1 VLFSDPP
8 VLPAVESFR
17 NDAHGTRGWRN
28 VPCLAGGRAV
38 DAARSQWAE
47 RALSCDIESF
57 GLGRH
62 SARLK
67 CLGFSSGDAAVVLDP
82 RDRRQYEA
90 ARFLITTTPKLI
102 FHNSAFDVPNL
113 SRNGLITLDDLYKV
127 EDTLIHARMAEPDER
142 TRKTLA
148 NTGNRY
154 LGTPIDDHLAAA
166 FKIVG
171 LTKEQGYYQFD
182 LDRFVYLVG
191 AASDAIM
198 TALILPHV
206 RRAAYERLTSGHP
219 FTENGVTGDEAWA
232 LVEREQRLN
241 RILLRRAVKGLRAD
255 LEFLDRY
262 RAMNEVELRQAEEDL
277 DKAGIRPGNA
287 NDLIKVLTK
296 ADALP
301 KDYPQTAGGKDGK
314 NKKPS
319 TVADH
324 LERLTHPIAATFVK
338 AKRITKIDQDYL
350 AKVVD
355 QSGEDNRIYPAANI
369 LAAITGRMSYS
380 GVPVH
385 QFPEGARGIVLADE
399 GDVLT
404 SLDWAQIEPVL
415 IANIAGDWDMV
426 LDYEAG
432 TVDFYQGIASATG
445 EPRPVAKTT
454 LLAQLYGEGLAKLAL
469 DLGISLDRAEELRT
483 LIFDTLPRTADLVRP
498 ASAGREGKLRNIAR
512 HYRLVFT
519 MSGRI
524 LPIPMGKGFKQ
535 DDGTIGP
542 PSPAVHKGV
551 NFFVQGSAYDVLAE
565 TVISVDEAGLSDAL
579 YLLMHDEVVASTD
592 AAHDIEKIMQQPPE
606 RLCRLAKRV
615 PILRTDRADMGQR
628 WAKV

>member
-8 VLPAVESFR
+8 VIPAVESFTS
-17 NDAHGTRGWRN
+17 DAAGTHGWHGVR
-28 VPCLAGGRAV
+28 CLAGGLAV
-38 DAARSQWAE
+38 AAARSQWAE
-47 RALSCDIESF
+47 RPLAVDIESF

-67 CLGFSSGDAAVVLDP
+67 CVGFSSGDAAVVLDP
-82 RDRRQYEA
+82 RDRQQYEA
-90 ARFLITTTPKLI
+90 ARFLITTSPKLI

-113 SRNGLITLDDLYKV
+113 SRNGLITLDDVRKI

-154 LGTPIDDHLAAA
+154 LGTPTEDHLLAA

-182 LDRFVYLVG
+182 IDRFVYLMG

-198 TALILPHV
+198 TARVLEHV

-262 RAMNEVELRQAEEDL
+262 REMNEVELREAEAEL
-277 DKAGIRPGNA
+277 EAAGIRPGNA
-287 NDLIKVLTK
+287 GDLIKVLDT
-296 ADALP
+296 ADAIP
-301 KDYPQTAGGKDGK
+301 ADYPRTAKT
-314 NKKPS
+314 KKPS

-338 AKRITKIDQDYL
+338 AKQITKIDKDYL
-350 AKVVD
+350 TKVVE
-355 QSGEDNRIYPAANI
+355 QSGEDDRIYPAANI

-399 GDVLT
+399 GDALT
-404 SLDWAQIEPVL
+404 SMDWAQIEPVI
-415 IANIAGDWDMV
+415 IANVAGDWDMV

-432 TVDFYQGIASATG
+432 TVDFYQGIATATG
-445 EPRPVAKTT
+445 KPRPVAKVV
-454 LLAQLYGEGLAKLAL
+454 LLAQLYGEGLAKLAG
-469 DLGISLDRAEELRT
+469 DLGITLDAAEELRT

-498 ASAGREGKLRNIAR
+498 ASAGKEGKLRNIAR
-512 HYRLVFT
+512 HYRVVFT
-519 MSGRI
+519 LSGRI
-524 LPIPMGKGFKQ
+524 LPIPMGRGWEQ

-551 NFFVQGSAYDVLAE
+551 NFFVQGSAYDVLAD
-565 TVISVDEAGLSDAL
+565 TIIRVDDAGLSDAI
-579 YLLMHDEVVASTD
+579 YLLMHDEIVASTD
-592 AAHDIEKIMQQPPE
+592 AAHDIEKIMQTPPE

-615 PILRTDRADMGQR
+615 PILRTDRADMGER